1 MDDKSTTE
9 SDHDLNEP
17 RWAGVKQVMAMSGPI
32 IIASL
37 SYTVMQFADQVMVA
51 QISTDALAA
60 SGSAGIWSFTLSTV
74 LLGIIGCVSTFVS
87 QCVGKGDK
95 HLAARYAWQGL
106 YLAIPIGFSALILWP
121 LAHPLFN
128 SMGHTP
134 EVTRLE
140 IIYFQL
146 RSLGYFGM
154 GWMTAMSAFFQAINR
169 SSIPMYIAIV
179 GNALNLVLNYLLIF
193 GKFGFPEWG
202 IAGAAIATVTAT
214 YFQCICLQATFM
226 NRHYN
231 SLFGTRNAWKPDIQ
245 RIKELIR
252 IGFPSGMTMFLDI
265 ANWAIFS
272 SFIVGYFGTEQLAA
286 HNVALSFMHVSFMP
300 AVGLNQ
306 GIAPI
311 VGQWIGAR
319 DIRRAKLRTYTALK
333 IATGYMLFMGIIFA
347 LFGGVLIEL
356 IFSKDPQVISL
367 GHKLLILAAIFQAFD
382 ATNIVCAGA
391 LRGAGDTR
399 WMMWTTMF
407 MAYTVFL
414 PLALLFSFPM
424 GGEAYGAWIAATI
437 FIIVLS
443 FFLFNRFRGER
454 WSNINIFLNESN
466 KSLDMRGENNLELTN
481 NIK

>member
-1 MDDKSTTE
+1 
-9 SDHDLNEP
+9 
-17 RWAGVKQVMAMSGPI
+17 MSGPI

-51 QISTDALAA
+51 WISTDALAA
-60 SGSAGIWSFTLSTV
+60 SGSAGIWSFTLST
-74 LLGIIGCVSTFVS
+74 LFLGIIGCVSTFVS
-87 QCVGKGDK
+87 QCVGRGEH
-95 HLAARYAWQGL
+95 HLAARYAWQGI
-106 YLAIPIGFSALILWP
+106 YLSIPIGCSALFLWP

-128 SMGHTP
+128 SMGHSP

-154 GWMTAMSAFFQAINR
+154 GWLTALSAFFQAVNR
-169 SSIPMYIAIV
+169 SSIPMYTALA

-202 IAGAAIATVTAT
+202 IAGAAIATVIAT
-214 YFQCICLQATFM
+214 YFQCLCLQGIFM
-226 NRHYN
+226 NSRYHAQYN
-231 SLFGTRNAWKPDIQ
+231 TRRTWAPNFD
-245 RIKELIR
+245 RIRELVR
-252 IGFPSGMTMFLDI
+252 IGLPSGLTMFLDV

-272 SFIVGYFGTEQLAA
+272 SFIVGYFGTAQLAA

-311 VGQWIGAR
+311 VGQWIGAG
-319 DIRRAKLRTYTALK
+319 DIRRAKLRTYTAIKL
-333 IATGYMLFMGIIFA
+333 ATGYMLFMGIFFA
-347 LFGGVLIEL
+347 LFGGLLIEW

-367 GHKLLILAAIFQAFD
+367 GHRLLILAAIFQAFD
-382 ATNIVCAGA
+382 ATNIVCSGA

-399 WMMWTTMF
+399 YMMWVTF
-407 MAYTVFL
+407 LMAYTIFL
-414 PLALLFSFPM
+414 PLALIFSFPM

-437 FIIVLS
+437 FIILLS
-443 FFLFNRFRGER
+443 FVLFRRFYGER
-454 WSNINIFLNESN
+454 WANINIFLSRKDIPPIPVNPQDAPAE
-466 KSLDMRGENNLELTN
+466 KPL
-481 NIK
+481 